1 MRGETLCITSVMVTA
16 SSEVVAL
23 LVPSTDLRTVPPTP
37 QDAFTSGRMGTDA
50 TAERGRPQTHPRWR
64 RRAGDDGLNT
74 LFSHTYSA
82 SDPLLD
88 LTTRWTR
95 HSFYWTH

>member
-1 MRGETLCITSVMVTA
+1 MLPRLLPHTLLLLFLLRVLPANQMET
-16 SSEVVAL
+16 
-23 LVPSTDLRTVPPTP
+23 
-37 QDAFTSGRMGTDA
+37 
-50 TAERGRPQTHPRWR
+50 

-74 LFSHTYSA
+74 LFSHTHDSA
-82 SDPLLD
+82 SDPPLD